1 VRHYFTPNSR
11 LLPIKKFQCGYE
23 NDQTSNA
30 YIKTLHMTTLKVHI
44 TMSSYN
50 VSIRKVYKCTSEG
63 KTLATKRK
71 IIACFSNSGKNR
83 LDHKIFIDE

>member
-1 VRHYFTPNSR
+1 ME
-11 LLPIKKFQCGYE
+11 I
-23 NDQTSNA
+23 
-30 YIKTLHMTTLKVHI
+30 LKVHI

-63 KTLATKRK
+63 KSIATKRQ

-83 LDHKIFIDE
+83 LDHNIFIDERLKKEIKSALIYHLLIKRWVGLQAQTTTTLK

>member
-1 VRHYFTPNSR
+1 
-11 LLPIKKFQCGYE
+11 
-23 NDQTSNA
+23 
-30 YIKTLHMTTLKVHI
+30 LKVHI

-63 KTLATKRK
+63 KSIATKRQ

-83 LDHKIFIDE
+83 LDHNIFIDE